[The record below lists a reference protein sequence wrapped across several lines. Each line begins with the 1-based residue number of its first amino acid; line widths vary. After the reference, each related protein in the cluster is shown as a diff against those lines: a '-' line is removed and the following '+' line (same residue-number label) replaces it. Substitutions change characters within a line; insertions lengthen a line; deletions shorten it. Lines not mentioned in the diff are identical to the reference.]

1 MVLAG
6 DGGQFVTAIPSRQLM
21 IVRLG
26 LSRLKGAWDHET
38 FIAGIVQS
46 IPDPT
51 AHARLSH

>member
-1 MVLAG
+1 MTG

-21 IVRLG
+21 LVRLG
-26 LSRLKGAWDHET
+26 LSRLKGVWDHET

-51 AHARLSH
+51 ARTRLSH